1 MSQTIFIV
9 DDKDINLKMAKDVLN
24 DLYRVMTMP
33 SAEKMFKL
41 LEKIKPDLILLD
53 IEMPEMD
60 GFEALK
66 ILKENEKHADIPV
79 IFLTATTD
87 TKAEVLGFQMGVID
101 FITKP
106 FSEPVLI
113 NRIKTHLDID
123 SLIRERT
130 EQLYQKTIQLKK
142 IHNGTVFVVADIIEK
157 RDEVTGSH
165 IERTITYLN
174 MLLEALMERGIY
186 KDEVQEIDSDAVFS
200 SASLHDVGKIAI
212 SDTILNK
219 PGKLTEEEFEIMKRH
234 CTIGENVIDQIIERT
249 EDVVSLRYAK
259 QSVAC
264 HHERWD
270 GNGYPKRLRE
280 AEIPII
286 ARLVSVVDV
295 YDALA
300 SERPYKKAFTHE
312 EAMKIITDNSGSQF
326 DPIIV
331 KVFEEIGVKIKA
343 VKRD

>member
-9 DDKDINLKMAKDVLN
+9 DDKDINLKMAKDALN

-33 SAEKMFKL
+33 SAAKMFNL

-66 ILKENEKHADIPV
+66 ILKESEKYSDIPV

-87 TKAEVLGFQMGVID
+87 AKAEVRGFEMGVID

-106 FSEPVLI
+106 FSAPVLN
-113 NRIKTHLDID
+113 NRIKTHLNID

-174 MLLEALMERGIY
+174 MLLEALEERGVY
-186 KDEVQEIDSDAVFS
+186 KNEIEEINSDIIFS

-219 PGKLTEEEFEIMKRH
+219 PGKLTDEEFEIMKRH
-234 CTIGENVIDQIIERT
+234 CIIGGNVIDQIIERT
-249 EDVVSLRYAK
+249 EDVIDLQYAK
-259 QSVAC
+259 KSVIG

-270 GNGYPKRLRE
+270 GRGYPNGLQGT
-280 AEIPII
+280 EIPVI

-300 SERPYKKAFTHE
+300 SERPYKKAFSHE
-312 EAMKIITDNSGSQF
+312 EAMKIITENSGSQF

-331 KVFEEIGVKIKA
+331 KVFEEISEKVKA